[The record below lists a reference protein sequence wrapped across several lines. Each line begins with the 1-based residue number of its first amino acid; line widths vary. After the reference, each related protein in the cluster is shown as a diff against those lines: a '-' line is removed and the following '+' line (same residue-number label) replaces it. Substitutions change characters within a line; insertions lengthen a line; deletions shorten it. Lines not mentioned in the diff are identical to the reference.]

1 MGYINYSIPV
11 YEGFTLVPFVTALF
25 VSDGVMSASVPANVA
40 LPLAV
45 VATVALVR
53 TVFVPK
59 VGREPLNTGFV

>member
-1 MGYINYSIPV
+1 MGYINYSISV
-11 YEGFTLVPFVTALF
+11 YEGFTLVPLVTALF

-45 VATVALVR
+45 VATVALIR